1 MSEPTY
7 PTQIVINKSLGIAM
21 PVRVPTTIEVFLQI
35 ASEADLINAILRHSF
50 YQKWNNKFRK
60 ALVEKLVETTGVAI
74 PSSGK
79 TRTNR
84 KGETV
89 DITITEA
96 DYIKHLLNNNL
107 ISEADYYVLHAQVA
121 QTVPF
126 EVPSKD
132 SESDPAP
139 KFFNLARQLIAM
151 VEAGTIS
158 PSTGQPVTEESFVAN
173 WSAANPGY
181 NFENLGGFTEAGI
194 ARALEIDDK
203 RRSLAI
209 PTGLL

>member
-1 MSEPTY
+1 MADIKYTPYENNTLGAKAII
-7 PTQIVINKSLGIAM
+7 QIPATLEDLVAISN
-21 PVRVPTTIEVFLQI
+21 PVDVHNVAVRQI
-35 ASEADLINAILRHSF
+35 CYNS
-50 YQKWNNKFRK
+50 WNNKFRK

-84 KGETV
+84 KGESV
-89 DITITEA
+89 DILITEA

-173 WSAANPGY
+173 WSAVNPGY

-209 PTGLL
+209 PTGLV